1 MGFSTRLQKTRT
13 KLEEPCD
20 CNYGLCNRFF
30 NATEN
35 DFRCTDFSRK
45 NVSAGSVKQER
56 QKRLSERQ
64 LMEEQNKAKATEHP
78 ETLDGDNVD

>member
-1 MGFSTRLQKTRT
+1 MV
-13 KLEEPCD
+13 
-20 CNYGLCNRFF
+20 YNRFF